1 MIEAIDADHEV
12 PFKKPVVRVDGNV
25 AQHGVTLLVDE
36 RSDVS
41 NDTNVVLPYD
51 FQCGGELVAKFA
63 RPLRLDDAVRIF
75 LHQVLHVATV
85 HAVDF
90 NGSGTGYETHNL
102 VAIDWIAALRELV
115 VDAFHIV
122 ADNQD
127 L

>member
-1 MIEAIDADHEV
+1 MIEAIDADYEA
-12 PFKKPVVRVDGNV
+12 PFKKSVVRVDGNV
-25 AQHGVTLLVDE
+25 AQHGVALLVDE
-36 RSDVS
+36 GSDVG
-41 NDTNVVLPYD
+41 NDTNVVLPYY
-51 FQCGGELVAKFA
+51 FQRGGELVAKFA
-63 RPLRLDDAVRIF
+63 RPLRLNDAVRVL

-122 ADNQD
+122 ADNQEI
-127 L
+127 